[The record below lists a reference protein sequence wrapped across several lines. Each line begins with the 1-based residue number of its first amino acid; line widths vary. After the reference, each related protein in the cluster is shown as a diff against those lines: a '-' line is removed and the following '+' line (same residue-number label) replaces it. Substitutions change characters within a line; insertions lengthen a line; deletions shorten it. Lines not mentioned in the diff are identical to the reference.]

1 MERALVFR
9 PDPDLVAE
17 VAREGEAADERRDRT
32 DIHPPEGE
40 EGKGRDRNVVGRDL
54 LKEGPGVRPGDREAD
69 EGGAERPDADA
80 ALRRQVLLEPAP
92 MVLLRVAGAEDH
104 EPVLGEPAQ
113 EIGRASGR
121 ERG

>member
-69 EGGAERPDADA
+69 VGGDEGPHGDA
-80 ALRRQVLLEPAP
+80 ALRRQVMLEQ
-92 MVLLRVAGAEDH
+92 RTEDRRAGEEWVSTGGPRRPPH
-104 EPVLGEPAQ
+104 T
-113 EIGRASGR
+113 
-121 ERG
+121 